1 MRRSNQFRPIGV
13 FSAWLAVVVGTGCI
27 DNTFTQQPIR
37 EIAVVTGD
45 FDHMS
50 EGLDR
55 LLLSYTEY
63 EGFICCAAYDSTVDP
78 EANGLKTESLFAGS
92 TEGAGR
98 EMFIYDAVFLN
109 SGSRGWGAYEYNGVG
124 EDNQLLSDP
133 EVLQNIEE
141 FVNKGNTLVL
151 TDWTYDLV
159 EAVWPETLEFYG
171 DDTEVDA
178 AQVGLLGTVSATVS
192 DSVLATNLEQ
202 ENVNVAFD
210 FSNWSVI
217 ESVSEDVEVHLR
229 GDVPYRISASEG
241 TGILEDVPLLVSFE
255 KGAGQVIF
263 ASFHWAAQTPEL
275 GEALMTE
282 IVGGLKAGVQGGAL

>member
-1 MRRSNQFRPIGV
+1 MRRPIQLRHWCAL
-13 FSAWLAVVVGTGCI
+13 SAGAMVAGTGCI
-27 DNTFTQQPIR
+27 DNTISQQPIR

-63 EGFICCAAYDSTVDP
+63 EGFICCAAYDATVDP
-78 EANGLKTESLFAGS
+78 EANGLKTEGLFTGS

-98 EMFIYDAVFLN
+98 ELFIYDAVFLN
-109 SGSRGWGAYEYNGVG
+109 SGSRGWGAYEYNGVA

-141 FVNKGNTLVL
+141 FVAQGNTLVL
-151 TDWTYDLV
+151 TDWTYDLI
-159 EAVWPETLEFYG
+159 EAIWPEMLEFYG
-171 DDTEVDA
+171 EDTEVDA
-178 AQVGLLGTVSATVS
+178 AQAGLLGTVSATVT
-192 DSVLATNLEQ
+192 DTVLATSLDQ
-202 ENVNVAFD
+202 ENVNVAFN

-217 ESVSEDVEVHLR
+217 ESVASDVEVHLR
-229 GDVPYRISASEG
+229 GDIPYRISASEG

-255 KGAGQVIF
+255 KGGGQVIF

-275 GEALMTE
+275 GQALMTE
-282 IVGGLKAGVQGGAL
+282 IVGGLKAGIEGGSL

>member
-1 MRRSNQFRPIGV
+1 MRRPIQLRHWCAL
-13 FSAWLAVVVGTGCI
+13 SAGAMVAGTGCI
-27 DNTFTQQPIR
+27 DNTISQQPIR

-63 EGFICCAAYDSTVDP
+63 EGFICCAAYDATVDP
-78 EANGLKTESLFAGS
+78 EANGLKTEGLFTGS

-98 EMFIYDAVFLN
+98 ELFIYDAVFLN
-109 SGSRGWGAYEYNGVG
+109 SGSRGWGAYEYNGVA

-141 FVNKGNTLVL
+141 FVAQGNTLVL
-151 TDWTYDLV
+151 TDWTYDLI
-159 EAVWPETLEFYG
+159 EAIWPEMLEFYG
-171 DDTEVDA
+171 EDTEVDA
-178 AQVGLLGTVSATVS
+178 AQAGLLGTVSATVT
-192 DSVLATNLEQ
+192 DTVLATSLDQ
-202 ENVNVAFD
+202 ENVNVAFN

-217 ESVSEDVEVHLR
+217 ESVASDVKVHLR
-229 GDVPYRISASEG
+229 GDIPYRISASEG

-255 KGAGQVIF
+255 KGGGQVIF

-275 GEALMTE
+275 GQALMTE
-282 IVGGLKAGVQGGAL
+282 IVGGLKAGIEGGSL